1 MLDYNPEQERM
12 DMEGRRDNQID
23 VNFEAEDDDAVGDE
37 EDDHEVKDPAA
48 RDREEDDREAEEDKD
63 D

>member
-1 MLDYNPEQERM
+1 
-12 DMEGRRDNQID
+12 MEGRRDNQID